1 MSDCAIC
8 QSALG
13 NVEPLVHL
21 ACAHGYHGDC
31 LQRYCDSKSMT
42 FLTIPCPVCKRTHG
56 QCAEAAAA
64 LEVSSATVAAVDEVE
79 DIPDSLEHTTEA
91 EVDAT
96 LSIGMSET
104 SADSIVEVA
113 SGSMMPFG
121 PIQIVATQRPLFA
134 QNDVFCS
141 NCGQQ
146 VCLVKCRLLSKKAGT
161 WRCDNCHTKIT
172 QLYRGFGEWPV
183 KEFAGLPE
191 EEQRTFFKGLS
202 TSTGV
207 DAINKVKEL
216 ISKTEQH
223 ERFYECGGEFLPL
236 GVWRTR
242 GYDEDAIEAKSA
254 DDDKQ
259 VHPVLGLTYRVR
271 LLKTG
276 NRGLEGI
283 TRISTYGSA
292 SKRLKMCDVAARLQM
307 DWEPPAAPA
316 APQVVAPP
324 DEDLAE
330 AEDDDG
336 DDTDDDEDDDSG
348 SSSDSSDASSD
359 RGRKNKKG
367 KKDKR
372 KRKAKADKRKK
383 GKKSKHSSKSKKAKK
398 EAEDKAKVLQEK
410 KEQAATARA
419 EAATSAAAARAVA
432 VAQKAKQTLALQMIN
447 KLAGPL
453 STLATAIAKPETI
466 DLPSFLTDTASSQF
480 RGMQKVEKEAKL
492 VMDDAS
498 KMMSVQ
504 TLKDVVKLITAAKK
518 TEALMAQM
526 IITMA
531 RLQQ

>member
-31 LQRYCDSKSMT
+31 LQKYCDSKSLT

-172 QLYRGFGEWPV
+172 QLYRGFGEWPL
-183 KEFAGLPE
+183 KQFAGLPE

-207 DAINKVKEL
+207 DAINKCKEL
-216 ISKTEQH
+216 LSKKEEH

-259 VHPVLGLTYRVR
+259 AHPVLGLTYRVR

-292 SKRLKMCDVAARLQM
+292 SKRLKMSDVAARLQM
-307 DWEPPAAPA
+307 DWEPPATPA
-316 APQVVAPP
+316 APQAAPP

-330 AEDDDG
+330 ADG

-383 GKKSKHSSKSKKAKK
+383 EKKSKSSSKKSKKAKK

-480 RGMQKVEKEAKL
+480 RGMQKVDKEAKL

-526 IITMA
+526 ITQVA